1 MHPHINME
9 DKNDPVRKSIDDLL
23 AEDQQSNST
32 PALSGNGLP
41 AFQVTDPLDYDGEK
55 DIAQNKAKKLMNS
68 LLKFYLSQELIQ
80 KNEYIT
86 LKAKIDVMTMS
97 NLMFQMR
104 TAEHAIVTLLRSI
117 DAGEASP
124 RMFEVLGGL
133 QKTMLDIMKHQTLHM
148 MAAEENMKKL
158 KRDIDIYGDSI
169 DITPKDSKPQI
180 ATVNRGTRNLM
191 RDIQSEINGE
201 EIEETDF
208 DSENQEEM

>member
-1 MHPHINME
+1 MHPQITME

-32 PALSGNGLP
+32 PALSGGGLP

-55 DIAQNKAKKLMNS
+55 DIAQSKAKKLMNS

-208 DSENQEEM
+208 DSENQDEL

>member
-1 MHPHINME
+1 MHPQITME

-32 PALSGNGLP
+32 PALSGGGLP

-169 DITPKDSKPQI
+169 DITPKDTKPQI

-208 DSENQEEM
+208 DSENQDEL